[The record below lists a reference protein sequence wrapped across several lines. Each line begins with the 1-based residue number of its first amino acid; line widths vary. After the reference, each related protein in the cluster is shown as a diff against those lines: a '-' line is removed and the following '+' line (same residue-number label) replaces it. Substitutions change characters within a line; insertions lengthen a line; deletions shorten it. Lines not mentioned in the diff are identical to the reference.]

1 MKRHLLNLFG
11 TAIISILALTAC
23 GSQEATPSSTEEPA
37 QNDSTTAPEAESKEA
52 ITIKV
57 GHISPPEHSFAI
69 GFEQFAKA
77 VETETGGQVQFE
89 VFGGGQLGGERD
101 LSEQVQLGTL
111 DMTLVTT
118 GPVANFVPMLG
129 VIDMPF
135 LFDNLDHAYA
145 TLDGEVGNDLLAEM
159 TSAGL
164 TGFAFWENGMRH
176 LTNNQKEIR
185 TPDDIKGLKMRTLEN
200 DIFVDTYTTLGADPT
215 PIAFPEVYTSF
226 QQGVVD
232 GSDFSV
238 GVFESTKQYEV
249 QSHFSE
255 TSIYYAAAVL
265 MMNTEKFNSLP
276 ADIQEVFVRL
286 GKEYA
291 TIQRQI
297 TQDMEAKQLAD
308 IKEHGVQVIEASE
321 IDIEA
326 FKEIVQPV
334 YEKNSERFGDYI
346 ERIKAN

>member
-1 MKRHLLNLFG
+1 MKRHLRNLFG
-11 TAIISILALTAC
+11 TAIISLLALTAC
-23 GSQEATPSSTEEPA
+23 GSQETTPSPAAEPTET
-37 QNDSTTAPEAESKEA
+37 DSKET
-52 ITIKV
+52 INIKV

-69 GFEQFAKA
+69 GFDQFADA
-77 VETETGGQVQFE
+77 VTAETDGQVQFE
-89 VFGGGQLGGERD
+89 IFGGGQLGGERD

-118 GPVANFVPMLG
+118 GPVANFVPNLG

-145 TLDGEVGNDLLAEM
+145 TLDGEVGDDLLAEM

-176 LTNNQKEIR
+176 FSNNKNEIR

-200 DIFVDTYTTLGADPT
+200 DIFVETYRALGADPT

-232 GSDFSV
+232 GSDFSI
-238 GVFESTKQYEV
+238 GVYESTKQYEV
-249 QSHFSE
+249 QSYFSE
-255 TSIYYAAAVL
+255 SSIYYAAAVL

-297 TQDMEAKQLAD
+297 TQDMEAEQLAN
-308 IKEHGVQVIEASE
+308 IKEHDVQVIEASE
-321 IDIEA
+321 IDIAA
-326 FKEIVQPV
+326 FKEAVQPV
-334 YEKNSERFGDYI
+334 YEKYSDRFGDYI
-346 ERIKAN
+346 ERIKTN